1 MLQEEIVKYCTYTN
15 GCFTSR
21 ME

>member
-1 MLQEEIVKYCTYTN
+1 MIASSTN

-21 ME
+21 RGKALL